1 MSLHY
6 QDATL
11 NAIYHC
17 NVRHAH
23 MLMQIYGVYTWMFV
37 VSITADTS
45 EVGQR
50 VIRSQ
55 LHQD

>member
-1 MSLHY
+1 MSLPY

-11 NAIYHC
+11 NAIYNC

-55 LHQD
+55 LH